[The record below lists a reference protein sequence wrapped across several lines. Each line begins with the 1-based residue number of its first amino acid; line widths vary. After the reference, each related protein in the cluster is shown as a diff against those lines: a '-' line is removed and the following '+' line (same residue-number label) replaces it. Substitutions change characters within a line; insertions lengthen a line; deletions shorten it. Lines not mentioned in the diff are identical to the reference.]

1 MNQNDI
7 NINTEEQKSEEI
19 IEIRKR
25 LTMINVNIMYKIIAC
40 LGLILVTIFIFVKGP
55 SMGATKADMRYLT
68 KVAIPCIII
77 GEPLGIYRIYQN
89 LAEKKELQKKLK
101 EFDEVKKES

>member
-25 LTMINVNIMYKIIAC
+25 LTIINVNIIYKIIAC

>member
-7 NINTEEQKSEEI
+7 NMNTEEQKSEEI
-19 IEIRKR
+19 IEIRKQ

>member
-101 EFDEVKKES
+101 EFDDVKKES

>member
-40 LGLILVTIFIFVKGP
+40 IGLILVTIFIFVKGP

>member
-89 LAEKKELQKKLK
+89 LAEKKKLQKKLK

>member
-19 IEIRKR
+19 IEIRKQ

>member
-7 NINTEEQKSEEI
+7 NINTEEQKAEEI